1 MSNIGIIGWGVVGQA
16 TGKGFSQAHDV
27 LWHDPY
33 KDGSTSVQDLVKH
46 AEFLFICVPTPMFS
60 DHSGTDL
67 SIVES
72 VIAAFAP
79 KLENTDKVLILK
91 STVIPGTTAR
101 FSKKY
106 PKANFAFNP
115 EFLTEK
121 SPEQDF
127 LNPDRTLI
135 GAQGKEISIRIKK
148 LYEVIY
154 PKDVKYFLA
163 DPTTCELAKYASNA
177 LLSAKIILANEVY
190 HVAQALKVDYDHVR
204 EMVQADPRIG
214 GHLKVPGPDGD
225 LGFGGKCFPKDLV
238 GFLGL
243 ARTLKVDLSVF
254 EEIWQKNLK
263 VRKNQ
268 DWHDIPGAVTK
279 MSNGNGEVTS
289 GATKARLTLRP
300 GGSRAFPRIEDSA
313 Q

>member
-1 MSNIGIIGWGVVGQA
+1 MAKVGIIGWGVVGQA

-27 LWHDPY
+27 LWYDPY
-33 KDGSTSVQDLVKH
+33 KTGGSSVEELIAH
-46 AEFLFICVPTPMFS
+46 SEFLFVCVPTPMFS

-67 SIVES
+67 SVVEK
-72 VIAAFAP
+72 VVETFAP

-91 STVIPGTTAR
+91 STVIPGTTVKFAQ
-101 FSKKY
+101 KY
-106 PKANFAFNP
+106 PGVDFAFNP

-121 SPEQDF
+121 QPEYDF
-127 LNPDRTLI
+127 LHPDRTII
-135 GAQGKEISIRIKK
+135 GALDSRVARRIKA
-148 LYEVIY
+148 LCEAIY
-154 PKDVKYFLA
+154 SKEAKYFLS

-190 HVAQALKVDYDHVR
+190 HVAQALKVDYNQVR

-243 ARTLKVDLSVF
+243 ARALQIDLSVF

-263 VRKNQ
+263 LRKNQ
-268 DWHDIPGAVTK
+268 DWHEIPGAVTK
-279 MSNGNGEVTS
+279 MPNGKGELIRAHRVLPRGELLS
-289 GATKARLTLRP
+289 ARQIQDNAR
-300 GGSRAFPRIEDSA
+300 
-313 Q
+313 